1 MGFLHRLFG
10 VAPPA
15 PRAQSFALNDPAFL
29 EIIRSGRSSRAA
41 LEVSAVYRCVSL
53 ISQAMGMLPLR
64 MMKREAAGVL
74 AEEAFDH
81 PLTKV
86 LGAEPNAAQSAYVF
100 KRLMQLR
107 MLTKGNAYARIVR
120 TGSRVVALVPID
132 PDRVE
137 PRQNDDGSIVYRVS
151 GAGGTNEIAPRDMLH
166 LFDASLDGI
175 KGISV
180 VELAT
185 DAIGLSAAAAQSLRR
200 IYQNGFSSSGA
211 FTHPN
216 KLSKEAKASLRE
228 QIETGFSGSENG
240 GRMVMLDEGMD
251 VKLFS
256 TSARDAQ
263 TLETARHQ
271 IEDIARFFG
280 VPRPLMGLDDTSWGS
295 GVEQLGIL
303 FVRYAL
309 SPYFV
314 CWEQALA
321 RALLTE
327 AEKPRYAL
335 DFDDQELL
343 RGSMKDQAEFFA
355 RALGSGGSRPW
366 AEPNEVRDRLG
377 MPRHKD
383 GYGLQPAQM
392 QSGKANVDPP
402 PTAN

>member
-10 VAPPA
+10 VSK
-15 PRAQSFALNDPAFL
+15 PRAESQLFALNDHAFL
-29 EIIRSGRSSRAA
+29 EMIRSGRSSRAA

-64 MMKREAAGVL
+64 IMKREAAGVL

-263 TLETARHQ
+263 TLENRTPSDRGHRALFWRAASAHG
-271 IEDIARFFG
+271 AGRY
-280 VPRPLMGLDDTSWGS
+280 VLGLWRRAIGHS
-295 GVEQLGIL
+295 
-303 FVRYAL
+303 VRAL
-309 SPYFV
+309 
-314 CWEQALA
+314 CALA
-321 RALLTE
+321 LFRLLG
-327 AEKPRYAL
+327 A
-335 DFDDQELL
+335 
-343 RGSMKDQAEFFA
+343 GA
-355 RALGSGGSRPW
+355 RAR
-366 AEPNEVRDRLG
+366 AA
-377 MPRHKD
+377 D
-383 GYGLQPAQM
+383 G
-392 QSGKANVDPP
+392 SGKA
-402 PTAN
+402 TLRARF